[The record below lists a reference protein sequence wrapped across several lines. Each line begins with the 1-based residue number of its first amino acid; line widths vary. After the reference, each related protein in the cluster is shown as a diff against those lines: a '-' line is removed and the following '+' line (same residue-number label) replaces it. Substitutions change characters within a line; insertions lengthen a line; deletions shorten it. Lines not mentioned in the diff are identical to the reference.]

1 MCRIEHKRSQKVL
14 EAQPYRQRLEARMTD
29 IAERIIASEG
39 LPAVQARRIAQ
50 EADCSVGT
58 LYNVFGG
65 LDGLIIA
72 VNRRSLAALGAMLGT
87 AARGAGTA
95 SARDRLLAL
104 ALAYRDFAF
113 GQKTRWRALFEHRME
128 QGVAVPATYRDEQS
142 ALFAL
147 IEQALTHAV
156 PEPEERATAARAL
169 FAAVHGI
176 ITLAL
181 DNKLGAEDAEET
193 ERQIRFL
200 VGTAARGMEAAG

>member
-1 MCRIEHKRSQKVL
+1 M

-72 VNRRSLAALGAMLGT
+72 VNRRSLAALGSRLST
-87 AARGAGTA
+87 AARGAGNT
-95 SARDRLLAL
+95 SACERLLVL

-113 GQKTRWRALFEHRME
+113 EQKTRWRALFEHRME
-128 QGVAVPATYRDEQS
+128 QGVAVPATYRDEQT
-142 ALFAL
+142 ALFVL
-147 IEQALTHAV
+147 VEQSLTHAV
-156 PEPEERATAARAL
+156 PGSPERATAARAL

-176 ITLAL
+176 VTLAL
-181 DNKLGAEDAEET
+181 DNKLGAEDADET

-200 VGTAARGMEAAG
+200 IGAAARGMEGAG